1 MSARLALILLVSV
14 DLILAAGIWIVVR
27 TPLEV
32 VSIAPPQRSAA
43 PRIDSAEPQETT
55 IDLQALER
63 NHVLARPLFAETR
76 RAWQPPP
83 SPPVMS
89 PPPVE
94 PQTVPVAPAPR
105 LVGIGISGGR
115 ARALLA
121 DPDGIE
127 TVWVDEG
134 ETAFTWTVREIK
146 AGSVTLE
153 QDDRVLP
160 LELYPERAGG

>member
-1 MSARLALILLVSV
+1 M
-14 DLILAAGIWIVVR
+14 
-27 TPLEV
+27 
-32 VSIAPPQRSAA
+32 
-43 PRIDSAEPQETT
+43 
-55 IDLQALER
+55 
-63 NHVLARPLFAETR
+63 
-76 RAWQPPP
+76 
-83 SPPVMS
+83 
-89 PPPVE
+89 
-94 PQTVPVAPAPR
+94 
-105 LVGIGISGGR
+105 GIGISGGR